1 MSIRSKILAGFL
13 ALTALTGLLG
23 GFAQIAERELGALAL
38 RIYDDAFMAVSY
50 LRSAQIEFAG
60 LAARLPSAR
69 PATDAV
75 QAVLDDLDVA
85 RERAMSQAGR
95 VQVEALQEHVAAVL
109 APAAGLPPNAAAI
122 TAVQAEFERAVETFA
137 DDGFRYRSRVGE
149 MIAAQ
154 VRRTSIAVGASLL
167 FALIITALIN
177 RLIAPP
183 VRRAVRVAQ
192 AIAAGKLDN
201 PILASGRGETADLLR
216 ALSTMQDSIR
226 GQIGRIQ
233 ALLSEQARDHS
244 EEGARQAEMDALV
257 DQFATDLGG
266 VFRGVSDFAGRMS
279 AVAGDL
285 GMAASEIDGQGRIVD
300 DEMRRTGACLSELI
314 ASSQNLTRAIH
325 GIRNEAAR
333 SEECAAGASRDAEEA
348 AQRMTRLRDAADE
361 IGSVA
366 GLIGE
371 IADQTNL
378 LALNATIEASR
389 AGAAGRGFAVVAAEV
404 KRLAQRS
411 GAAAE
416 DVKHRIAR
424 IQDAT
429 SQTAT
434 DIGAIRATVAEMHG
448 ISAAIARAVTAQD
461 TVSARIDAA
470 VGKVS
475 ASVETVR
482 ASVAEARRLTDNG
495 GAQAHEVGAAA
506 EALSAEAERMSQE
519 VAELL
524 AVLRSMKGGA
534 AMRGVRANHSAHP
547 RGYPASIE
555 GRALSAPALAFDG
568 PQAVNQPIALSR

>member
-23 GFAQIAERELGALAL
+23 GFAQVGERALGALAL

-60 LAARLPSAR
+60 LAVRLPTAR
-69 PATDAV
+69 PTTDAMR
-75 QAVLDDLDVA
+75 AVLDDLDVA

-95 VQVEALQEHVAAVL
+95 AEIEALQEHVAAVL
-109 APAAGLPPNAAAI
+109 KPASGMPANDAI
-122 TAVQAEFERAVETFA
+122 AAVQAEFERAVETFA

-149 MIAAQ
+149 MVAAQ
-154 VRRTSIAVGASLL
+154 MRRTSVAVGASLL
-167 FALIITALIN
+167 FAIIITALIN

-183 VRRAVRVAQ
+183 VLRAVRVAQ

-201 PILASGRGETADLLR
+201 PIAASGRGETADLLR

-226 GQIGRIQ
+226 GQIGRIH
-233 ALLSEQARDHS
+233 ALLSEQAQDHA
-244 EEGARQAEMDALV
+244 EQGARQAEMDSLV

-266 VFRGVSDFAGRMS
+266 VFRGVSGSASRMS

-285 GMAASEIDGQGRIVD
+285 GLAASEIDGQGQIVD
-300 DEMRRTGACLSELI
+300 EEMRRTGACLSELI
-314 ASSQNLTRAIH
+314 ASSQDLTQAIH
-325 GIRNEAAR
+325 GIRDEAAR
-333 SEECAAGASRDAEEA
+333 SEDCAAGASRDAEEA

-429 SQTAT
+429 SQTAS

-448 ISAAIARAVTAQD
+448 ISAAITRAVTAQD

-482 ASVAEARRLTDNG
+482 ASVAEARQLTSNG
-495 GAQAHEVGAAA
+495 GAQAREVGAAA
-506 EALSAEAERMSQE
+506 QTLSAEAARMSQE

-524 AVLRSMKGGA
+524 AVLRSMKGGV
-534 AMRGVRANHSAHP
+534 AMTVGGADPPVHLRA
-547 RGYPASIE
+547 YPASME
-555 GRALSAPALAFDG
+555 GRARPVPALVFERPRA
-568 PQAVNQPIALSR
+568 ATHSYASSR

>member
-1 MSIRSKILAGFL
+1 
-13 ALTALTGLLG
+13 
-23 GFAQIAERELGALAL
+23 
-38 RIYDDAFMAVSY
+38 
-50 LRSAQIEFAG
+50 
-60 LAARLPSAR
+60 
-69 PATDAV
+69 
-75 QAVLDDLDVA
+75 
-85 RERAMSQAGR
+85 
-95 VQVEALQEHVAAVL
+95 
-109 APAAGLPPNAAAI
+109 
-122 TAVQAEFERAVETFA
+122 
-137 DDGFRYRSRVGE
+137 
-149 MIAAQ
+149 
-154 VRRTSIAVGASLL
+154 
-167 FALIITALIN
+167 
-177 RLIAPP
+177 
-183 VRRAVRVAQ
+183 
-192 AIAAGKLDN
+192 
-201 PILASGRGETADLLR
+201 
-216 ALSTMQDSIR
+216 
-226 GQIGRIQ
+226 
-233 ALLSEQARDHS
+233 
-244 EEGARQAEMDALV
+244 
-257 DQFATDLGG
+257 
-266 VFRGVSDFAGRMS
+266 MS

-300 DEMRRTGACLSELI
+300 EEMRRTGACLGELI

-482 ASVAEARRLTDNG
+482 ASVAGARRLTDNG
-495 GAQAHEVGAAA
+495 GAQAHEVSAAA
-506 EALSAEAERMSQE
+506 EVLSAEAERMSQE

-524 AVLRSMKGGA
+524 TVLRSTKGGA
-534 AMRGVRANHSAHP
+534 TVRGGRANHSAYP

-568 PQAVNQPIALSR
+568 TQAVKPPIAPSR

>member
-13 ALTALTGLLG
+13 ALTMLTGLLG
-23 GFAQIAERELGALAL
+23 GVAQLAERELGALAL

-60 LAARLPSAR
+60 LAARLPTAR
-69 PATDAV
+69 PAAEAAR
-75 QAVLDDLDVA
+75 AVLDDLDVA
-85 RERAMSQAGR
+85 RERAMSPAGR
-95 VQVEALQEHVAAVL
+95 AQVEALQEHVATVL
-109 APAAGLPPNAAAI
+109 DPTGGMPASVATA
-122 TAVQAEFERAVETFA
+122 AVQAEFERAVETFA
-137 DDGFRYRSRVGE
+137 DDGFRYRSRVSE
-149 MIAAQ
+149 MVDAQ
-154 VRRTSIAVGASLL
+154 MRRTSIAVGGSLL

-183 VRRAVRVAQ
+183 VLRAVRIAQ

-201 PILASGRGETADLLR
+201 PIVASGRGETADLLR

-233 ALLSEQARDHS
+233 ALLSEQALDHS
-244 EEGARQAEMDALV
+244 EQGARQAEMDALV
-257 DQFATDLGG
+257 DRFATDLAG
-266 VFRGVSDFAGRMS
+266 VFRGVSGSASRMS
-279 AVAGDL
+279 EVAGDL
-285 GMAASEIDGQGRIVD
+285 GVAASEIDGQGRIVD
-300 DEMRRTGACLSELI
+300 EEMRRTGACLSELV
-314 ASSQNLTRAIH
+314 ASSQDLTRASH
-325 GIRNEAAR
+325 GIRDEAAR
-333 SEECAAGASRDAEEA
+333 SEDCAAGATRDAEEA

-429 SQTAT
+429 SQTAS

-461 TVSARIDAA
+461 TVSARINVA
-470 VGKVS
+470 VGEVS

-482 ASVAEARRLTDNG
+482 ASIAEARRLTDNG
-495 GAQAHEVGAAA
+495 GAQAREVGTAAQ
-506 EALSAEAERMSQE
+506 ALSAEAARMSEE

-534 AMRGVRANHSAHP
+534 AMSGGRSNQLTHLH
-547 RGYPASIE
+547 GYPASTE
-555 GRALSAPALAFDG
+555 GRPRSAPALVFEASQ
-568 PQAVNQPIALSR
+568 PIKQPIASPR